1 MNQWPK
7 VSDEA
12 KDAWGSLLKRVD
24 RSRLL
29 IVARGGQNPVFRDRI
44 IGEFAQRG
52 IEAARIRV
60 SPALDFL
67 PFLELFSEID
77 ISLDPFP
84 YGGGTTTMQSLWM
97 GVPVVTLKGASAFA
111 RNSAGLLSEVGLK
124 QLVAITPSAYATAA
138 AECAGNLA
146 QLAEMRAELR
156 DRVAASSL
164 MDTRRFC
171 ENLESAYR
179 SMWRKYCAAWKNS
192 LPASG
197 VCG

>member
-12 KDAWGSLLKRVD
+12 KDAWASVLKRVD

-29 IVARGGQNPVFRDRI
+29 VVARGGQNPVFRDRV
-44 IGEFAQRG
+44 IGQFAQRG

-111 RNSAGLLSEVGLK
+111 RNSVGLLSEVGLK
-124 QLVAITPSAYATAA
+124 QLVAMTPSAYVIAA

-146 QLAEMRAELR
+146 QLADRLIGRCGARFVLRRKTHCRRRASADEGNVTLDGAC
-156 DRVAASSL
+156 DR
-164 MDTRRFC
+164 
-171 ENLESAYR
+171 
-179 SMWRKYCAAWKNS
+179 K
-192 LPASG
+192 SG
-197 VCG
+197 TPSPF